1 MQTPCWAG
9 EWRKLIP
16 DSTEEIF
23 VKQHPLAKIASIA
36 ALLLLSACG
45 TETDTDGIVEND
57 NGSAIAGGSQDIDWL
72 PAGLTL
78 PEPHTVLQNSSIG
91 TRTQL
96 LQVSVPDDPSTQ
108 VPAWKAALET
118 AGYSVAESAANGS
131 LRFNGRDVE
140 SGQIAISRPQG
151 ADDYMIQIDISRQVQ

>member
-1 MQTPCWAG
+1 M
-9 EWRKLIP
+9 
-16 DSTEEIF
+16 
-23 VKQHPLAKIASIA
+23 KQLPLAKIASVA

-45 TETDTDGIVEND
+45 TDADTDGIANDD
-57 NGSAIAGGSQDIDWL
+57 NGSVIAGGSQDIDWL
-72 PAGLTL
+72 PAGLAL

-96 LQVSVPDDPSTQ
+96 LQVGVPDDPSAQ

-118 AGYSVAESAANGS
+118 AGYSVTESAANGG
-131 LRFNGRDVE
+131 LRFNGLDVE

>member
-1 MQTPCWAG
+1 PFWVG
-9 EWRKLIP
+9 DWRKLVP
-16 DSTEEIF
+16 DFTEEIP
-23 VKQHPLAKIASIA
+23 VKQLPLAKIASVA

-45 TETDTDGIVEND
+45 TDTDTDGIVD
-57 NGSAIAGGSQDIDWL
+57 DDKGSAIAGSSQDIDWL
-72 PAGLTL
+72 PAGLVL

-96 LQVSVPDDPSTQ
+96 LQVGVPDDPSGQ

-118 AGYSVAESAANGS
+118 AGYTVAESAANGG
-131 LRFNGRDVE
+131 LLFNGLDVE
-140 SGQIAISRPQG
+140 SGQIAISTPQG